1 MQLLRGSQFP
11 KYGTSNDERM
21 SALSMKILF
30 FCHGRNKH
38 FFTAMPRRA
47 HAAARI
53 EAEDSHSGG
62 PDDSEMVG
70 SEAGSA
76 VSLDVLRL
84 KAREWLDLTA
94 QIKELGAQTALLR
107 KSLKEVEKSLYNGM
121 ALSHVEE
128 VEIDGQKIS
137 RIKKLKLAGE
147 E

>member
-1 MQLLRGSQFP
+1 MRI
-11 KYGTSNDERM
+11 
-21 SALSMKILF
+21 ALSVVNLLF
-30 FCHGRNKH
+30 CGGRNKY
-38 FFTAMPRRA
+38 FLNTMPRRA
-47 HAAARI
+47 APRV
-53 EAEDSHSGG
+53 EDSQSGG
-62 PDDSEMVG
+62 EVNESELM
-70 SEAGSA
+70 SEAGTV

-107 KSLKEVEKSLYNGM
+107 KSLKEVEKSLYSGM

-137 RIKKLKLAGE
+137 RIKKLKLSGE

>member
-1 MQLLRGSQFP
+1 
-11 KYGTSNDERM
+11 
-21 SALSMKILF
+21 
-30 FCHGRNKH
+30 
-38 FFTAMPRRA
+38 MPRRA
-47 HAAARI
+47 AARV
-53 EAEDSHSGG
+53 EAEDSNSGG
-62 PDDSEMVG
+62 IADSDI
-70 SEAGSA
+70 SEAGST

-107 KSLKEVEKSLYNGM
+107 KSLKDVEKSLYNGM

>member
-1 MQLLRGSQFP
+1 M
-11 KYGTSNDERM
+11 
-21 SALSMKILF
+21 
-30 FCHGRNKH
+30 
-38 FFTAMPRRA
+38 
-47 HAAARI
+47 

-62 PDDSEMVG
+62 AGDSEMG

>member
-1 MQLLRGSQFP
+1 MD
-11 KYGTSNDERM
+11 T
-21 SALSMKILF
+21 
-30 FCHGRNKH
+30 
-38 FFTAMPRRA
+38 MPRRPA
-47 HAAARI
+47 PRV
-53 EAEDSHSGG
+53 EDSQSGG
-62 PDDSEMVG
+62 EVNDSELM
-70 SEAGSA
+70 SEAGTV

-107 KSLKEVEKSLYNGM
+107 KSLKEVEKSLYSGM

-137 RIKKLKLAGE
+137 RIKKLKLSGE